1 MSSEEN
7 KKTVLAWLDAV
18 NKGDEQGIFDLV
30 TEDFIFKTM
39 ARRPEWLQYRWNRQE
54 FAAAPK
60 AQSSLMVSPIQMQ
73 MVRII
78 AEGDIVVLEGES
90 DGWLKNGKHY
100 DNAYSLIFSFVDGK
114 IQEVREYSCSHLVV
128 ETFGEFN
135 PNNPGAGGV
144 DQAAEAS

>member
-7 KKTVLAWLDAV
+7 KAAVLAWLDAV
-18 NKGDEQGIFDLV
+18 NKGDEQGIMDLV

-39 ARRPEWLQYRWNRQE
+39 ARRPEWLQYRWDRHE

-135 PNNPGAGGV
+135 PNNPGASGL